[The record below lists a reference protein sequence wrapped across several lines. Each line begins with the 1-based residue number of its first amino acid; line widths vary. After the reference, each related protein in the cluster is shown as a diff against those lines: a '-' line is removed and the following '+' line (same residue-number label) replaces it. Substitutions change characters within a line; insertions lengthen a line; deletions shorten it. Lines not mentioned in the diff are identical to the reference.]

1 MMEQLILDLV
11 NWFKD
16 LSYIG
21 IFLALCIEFIP
32 AEVVLPLSGFWVS
45 EGDMRFW
52 GVVIA
57 GSLGGVVG
65 PLTLYALGRFGGR
78 PFIEKYGK
86 YFFIKEDS
94 LRKADAF
101 FEKHGAFVAFSAR
114 FLPGVRTII
123 SIPCGMAKMNVW
135 AFSLYTLLAMAP
147 ITFFYVYLGVK
158 LGQNW
163 ADVKGILNE
172 YMLPFGMAL
181 VIGFIVYLLIKRK
194 KNKEKTESIND
205 FMTKK

>member
-1 MMEQLILDLV
+1 MEQLILDLV

-86 YFFIKEDS
+86 YFFIKEES

-172 YMLPFGMAL
+172 YMLPFGVAL

-194 KNKEKTESIND
+194 KNKEKTESINE